1 MPEIGRVVTGFA
13 LAIACTSAVPAHA
26 GAPDVAPAAPSL
38 REQAPQSGVGLM
50 TGGSFMLV
58 GGTALL
64 VTSSF
69 LTARD
74 PDLAPAI
81 VGSAAMM
88 AAGSTFVWMGDR
100 RARRLRAWS
109 SETGLRPPPDGRAAW
124 ISGFVVGGGG
134 LIAMLAFGGLS
145 LGYCTDN
152 CFDPNV
158 GAWFGTAGAAVGT
171 GLALITTG
179 AVLRSRHRKWRA
191 GESPQARIMPSFG
204 LGPTRVQVGI
214 AGAF

>member
-1 MPEIGRVVTGFA
+1 MPEIGRLVSRIVLA
-13 LAIACTSAVPAHA
+13 LACTTSMPAYA
-26 GAPDVAPAAPSL
+26 GQPDDGPTPSP
-38 REQAPQSGVGLM
+38 REQAPQSGAGLL

-64 VTSSF
+64 ITTSF
-69 LTARD
+69 MTARE
-74 PDLAPAI
+74 PDMAPAI
-81 VGSAAMM
+81 VGSAAML

-109 SETGLRPPPDGRAAW
+109 SETGLRPPPDGRAAL

-134 LIAMLAFGGLS
+134 LIAMLAFGGLT

-152 CFDPNV
+152 CFNPNV
-158 GAWFGTAGAAVGT
+158 GAWFGTAGAAVAT
-171 GLALITTG
+171 GLALVTTG

-191 GESPQARIMPSFG
+191 GAPTQARVMPSVA
-204 LGPTRVQVGI
+204 LSSTRVQVGI